1 MANKRILTLGFLL
14 ALAWFGM
21 ILRVSWVQVVKSG
34 YYSEM
39 ASSQSIRR
47 NVVAPKRGEILDR
60 DLQKLVVNAD
70 VELDAASFPEAKAN
84 GPVKMR
90 KLSRVCPQ
98 GTLAGQVL
106 GTVGK
111 DGYGQLGLEYF
122 LDKDLRGTDG
132 WKYQRHDVKNHYY
145 PGFEERQKEAVNG
158 TNVVL
163 TLDSRLQEITEHAL
177 ERGVQKAGAKQG
189 VAIIVDPYTGDILSM
204 ANYPFYNPNTRDG
217 EGKDAWKNQAVV
229 KVYEP
234 GSTFKIITSAA
245 LLEEKLIKPADTVDG
260 ENGQYKIAGQ
270 TIRDTHAHGRIS
282 FTDALAYSSNICFA
296 KVATRL
302 RPETF
307 YKYVRS
313 FGFGMKSGIGLPAE
327 ESGVLKSVGEWSG
340 RTQSTIA
347 FGHEISTT
355 PLQVV
360 MAAASIAN
368 GGTLMKPRIVKAWTD
383 NEGKVVQE
391 VQPRTVRR
399 VMSESTADQVKEMMA
414 AVVDYGTAA
423 DIKSDRIQLA
433 GKTGT
438 AEKID
443 AETGKYVH
451 GLFNSSFVGMAP
463 KDHPEFVCLV
473 LLDEPSMFKYGG
485 QSAAPIFR
493 EIVDRVMANPDY
505 PLARRAKDAETA
517 PDSSIA
523 VTDAPAY
530 RTADAKQSVSANGRA
545 MKADGQ
551 ADMVLAQAPKLLASA
566 AAQAPKVPAQAGKA
580 VSGKALAQAAKSVAT
595 ARAADTLK
603 APSATPDAR
612 VMPDLNNNT
621 LRDALL
627 KLKRLG
633 LDVEYS
639 GTGRIIRQEPAVG
652 APVKA
657 GQKCVLTLGWMG

>member
-14 ALAWFGM
+14 ALVWCGM

-34 YYSEM
+34 YYREM

-70 VELDAASFPEAKAN
+70 VELDPGALSDAKVN
-84 GPVKMR
+84 GPMRVR

-122 LDKDLRGTDG
+122 LDRDLRGTDG

-145 PGFEERQKEAVNG
+145 PGFEERQKAAVNG
-158 TNVVL
+158 ANVVL

-189 VAIIVDPYTGDILSM
+189 VAIIVDPYTGDVLSM

-245 LLEEKLIKPADTVDG
+245 LLEEKLIKPTDTVDG

-270 TIRDTHAHGRIS
+270 SIRDTHPRGRIS

-347 FGHEISTT
+347 FGHEISAT

-360 MAAASIAN
+360 MAAAAIAN

-383 NEGKVVQE
+383 NDGKVVQE
-391 VQPRTVRR
+391 IRPRAVRR
-399 VMSESTADQVKEMMA
+399 VMSESTADQVREMMA
-414 AVVDYGTAA
+414 AVVDYGTAM
-423 DIKSDRIQLA
+423 DIKSDRLQLA

-463 KDHPEFVCLV
+463 KEHPDLVCLV
-473 LLDEPSMFKYGG
+473 LLDEPSSFKYGG

-505 PLARRAKDAETA
+505 PLARRALKDAEA
-517 PDSSIA
+517 ASDSTIA

-530 RTADAKQSVSANGRA
+530 RTADAKRPVSASGRA
-545 MKADGQ
+545 MEADGE
-551 ADMVLAQAPKLLASA
+551 AEMVLAQAPKLSA
-566 AAQAPKVPAQAGKA
+566 Q
-580 VSGKALAQAAKSVAT
+580 SAKSGAK
-595 ARAADTLK
+595 ARAADT
-603 APSATPDAR
+603 AGGGRAAAVSQAAPDAR
-612 VMPDLNNNT
+612 AMPDLDNNT

-627 KLKRLG
+627 KLKGLG

-639 GTGRIIRQEPAVG
+639 GTGRIIRQEPAAG
-652 APVKA
+652 TPVKA
-657 GQKCVLTLGWMG
+657 GRKCILTLGWMG

>member
-14 ALAWFGM
+14 AIAWIGM
-21 ILRVSWVQVVKSG
+21 IGRVAWVQVVRSG
-34 YYSEM
+34 YYREM

-70 VELDAASFPEAKAN
+70 VELESGAFSDAKGNVTSAR
-84 GPVKMR
+84 MR

-98 GTLAGQVL
+98 GFLAGQVL

-122 LDKDLRGTDG
+122 LDRELRGTDG
-132 WKYQRHDVKNHYY
+132 WKYLRHDVNNHYY

-163 TLDSRLQEITEHAL
+163 TLDSKLQEIVEHAL

-189 VAIIVDPYTGDILSM
+189 VAIIVDPYTGDILAM

-217 EGKDAWKNQAVV
+217 EDKDAWKNQAVV

-234 GSTFKIITSAA
+234 GSTFKIITTAA
-245 LLEEKLIKPADTVDG
+245 LLEEKLIKPTDSIDG
-260 ENGQYKIAGQ
+260 ENGQYKISGQ
-270 TIRDTHAHGRIS
+270 TIRDTHAHGKIS

-296 KVATRL
+296 KASTRL

-307 YKYVRS
+307 YKYIRS
-313 FGFGMKSGIGLPAE
+313 FGFGMKSGVGLPAE
-327 ESGVLKSVGEWSG
+327 ESGVLKAVGEWSG

-355 PLQVV
+355 PLQVA
-360 MAAASIAN
+360 MAAAAIAN
-368 GGTLMKPRIVKAWTD
+368 GGMLMKPRIVKAWTD
-383 NEGKVVQE
+383 NAGRVVRE
-391 VQPRTVRR
+391 LPSRAVRR
-399 VMSESTADQVKEMMA
+399 VMSEATADQVKAMMA
-414 AVVDYGTAA
+414 AVVEYGTAS
-423 DIKSDRIQLA
+423 DIKSDRIDMA

-451 GLFNSSFVGMAP
+451 GLFNSSFLGMAP
-463 KDHPEFVCLV
+463 VEKPEFVCMV
-473 LLDEPSMFKYGG
+473 LLDEPSQFKYGG

-505 PLARRAKDAETA
+505 PLARRALKPAA
-517 PDSSIA
+517 PVAVAPAADSSPEA
-523 VTDAPAY
+523 DAAGFRY
-530 RTADAKQSVSANGRA
+530 ADAKRALSGAPQGMRAGGSGAGIVVS
-545 MKADGQ
+545 D
-551 ADMVLAQAPKLLASA
+551 A
-566 AAQAPKVPAQAGKA
+566 AAPAPA
-580 VSGKALAQAAKSVAT
+580 S
-595 ARAADTLK
+595 RAARD
-603 APSATPDAR
+603 SR
-612 VMPDLNNNT
+612 SMPDLNNHT

-627 KLKRLG
+627 KLKDLG
-633 LDVEYS
+633 LDVEYT

-652 APVKA
+652 VPVKP
-657 GQKCVLTLGWMG
+657 GRKCILTLGWMG